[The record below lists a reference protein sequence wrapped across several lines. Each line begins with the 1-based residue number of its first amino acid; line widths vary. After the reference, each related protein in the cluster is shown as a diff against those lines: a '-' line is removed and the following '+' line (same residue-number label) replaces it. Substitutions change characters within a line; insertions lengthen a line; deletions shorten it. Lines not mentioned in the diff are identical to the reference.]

1 MAFSI
6 LFVCLGNICRSPLA
20 EIALRDEA
28 ARRGLELVVDSA
40 GTGSWHVGDPPDPR
54 TIAVAERSGTDVSML
69 RARQVEPQDF
79 HRFDWIVAM
88 DRQNFADLEAL
99 APPDARASLHLALD
113 FVPDRQGEGVADPCE
128 GGEAEFDIAWA
139 EASAIA
145 AAIAVRLLQDQA
157 KGKSATGS

>member
-28 ARRGLELVVDSA
+28 ARRGIALQIDSA
-40 GTGSWHVGDPPDPR
+40 GTGNWHVGDPPDPR
-54 TIAVAERSGTDVSML
+54 TIAVAARNGTDAAML
-69 RARQVEPQDF
+69 RARQVEPGDF

-99 APPDARASLHLALD
+99 APPDATAELLLALNL
-113 FVPDRQGEGVADPCE
+113 VEGRKGEGVADPYE
-128 GGEAEFDIAWA
+128 GGVAAFDTAWDDA
-139 EASAIA
+139 VAIA
-145 AAIAVRLLQDQA
+145 RAIADRLADQPS
-157 KGKSATGS
+157 G